1 MSTATIKFASLNAA
15 DVDNI
20 IRQIKTIAASLD
32 VQCKGPVPLPTRIIS
47 HTTRKTP
54 CGTGSDTYERWQIKV
69 HKRLIKIVNVS
80 EHALRQILRIP
91 VPDTVQIEIIL
102 T

>member
-32 VQCKGPVPLPTRIIS
+32 VQCKGPVPLPTWIIS